1 MLLPWKK
8 NKVARIS
15 RFVADLQSPKRGG
28 SLVVQTGFPTSLVDL
43 FVKNR
48 DRLKKHSKKKSQS
61 QSQSQSH
68 SQSQSQTQQTHS
80 QMEFSN
86 TILNLTV
93 DSSSSSKPRNE
104 ITTTH
109 VQEIAVVEEF
119 DGGGGGGV
127 DGSNRN
133 IVLVAVLKMFVVLV
147 LALSTKR
154 LAVGV
159 TMSAILL
166 LLLEYVGARWLF
178 CSKKTS
184 FLASSLRK
192 IKSNKD
198 VLSVKKTEIC
208 EESTRNLVD
217 DIGINPSFEEIQ
229 AEEEDRRS
237 CLNIESR
244 EKIVKELLREDVLMT
259 SKNNR
264 SRGTKI
270 KEKLVKRLVP
280 KKLRGGSKKGKDQ
293 VESSSNQVSCF
304 SREDKL
310 GKLLEQEQDN
320 ENESSIVSLKDER
333 SSVGSVFYDETTC
346 FDRQSQAEEKVE
358 KDSEGKSGYL
368 ILILIVL
375 AGLVGGRIVALVLT
389 LGWCLMLKLVRN
401 SRIVSFSISWYKW

>member
-1 MLLPWKK
+1 MPLPWKK

-61 QSQSQSH
+61 QSQSQ
-68 SQSQSQTQQTHS
+68 TQQTHS

-86 TILNLTV
+86 PVLNLTV
-93 DSSSSSKPRNE
+93 DSSSSSKPRDE
-104 ITTTH
+104 ITTTTH

-119 DGGGGGGV
+119 DGGSGGGV

-133 IVLVAVLKMFVVLV
+133 CVLVAVLKMFVVLV

-166 LLLEYVGARWLF
+166 LLLEYVGARGLL

-184 FLASSLRK
+184 FLRK
-192 IKSNKD
+192 IKSNND

-208 EESTRNLVD
+208 EESSRNSVD
-217 DIGINPSFEEIQ
+217 DFVINPSFEEIQ
-229 AEEEDRRS
+229 VEDEDRRS

-304 SREDKL
+304 PREDKL
-310 GKLLEQEQDN
+310 GRLLEQEQDN
-320 ENESSIVSLKDER
+320 ENESSIVSLEDER

-346 FDRQSQAEEKVE
+346 FDRRSQAEEKVE
-358 KDSEGKSGYL
+358 RESEGKSGYL

-389 LGWCLMLKLVRN
+389 LGWCLMFKLVGKL
-401 SRIVSFSISWYKW
+401 RIVSFSIPWYKR